1 MEKRKKTL
9 ILIHGLYS
17 FPWMLKWIGQQLEKK
32 FEVVYFGHNSVRYGD
47 STMHSLHELVLDLN
61 KQGIKKVVLAG
72 HSMGGLLAKKYSQMH
87 GDKLHYIVT
96 FGTPHNGSKL
106 GKILDSFGLI
116 GSAGESGITRKITEE
131 TKIPFLNIVGIIKNP
146 FLQKTLPLLAESD
159 GTVHLNEA
167 TTSHATKEVIVD
179 ATHLGLLTCE
189 EVVDEILR
197 FDLEQSN
204 K

>member
-1 MEKRKKTL
+1 M

-17 FPWMLKWIGQQLEKK
+17 FPWMLKWIGQQLEQKYN
-32 FEVVYFGHNSVRYGD
+32 VVYFGHNSVRYGLP
-47 STMHSLHELVLDLN
+47 TMHALHELVLSLN
-61 KQGIKKVVLAG
+61 KQGVKKVVLAG

-87 GDKLHYIVT
+87 GDRLHYIVT

-116 GSAGESGITRKITEE
+116 GSAGESGITQKITEE

-159 GTVHLNEA
+159 GTVHVSEA
-167 TTSHATKEVIVD
+167 STTHATKEVFVD
-179 ATHLGLLTCE
+179 ATHLGLLTCS
-189 EVVDEILR
+189 EVVNEIIR
-197 FDLEQSN
+197 FDSEQTRS